1 MRESSRIDETPLHDA
16 LRELLLNALVHADHY
31 GRQGV
36 VVIKSKDYYSFS
48 NPGDI
53 RIGLNVA
60 LSGGV
65 SDSRNSVIMKMFALI
80 DKVERAGMG
89 IPQAINSW
97 QELFRITPHYQ
108 VTYNPE
114 RTMVRLEFEA
124 VDDPNVQKDV
134 QINDQNVRINDPFSA
149 DDDPI
154 NETNVQINVQKND
167 QNVQIKLTERQ
178 RSILAILKED
188 GSVTLEFV
196 AQKLNVST
204 KTVYRDM
211 LRLQKLNLI
220 ERVGARK
227 KGVWKVL

>member
-1 MRESSRIDETPLHDA
+1 
-16 LRELLLNALVHADHY
+16 
-31 GRQGV
+31 
-36 VVIKSKDYYSFS
+36 
-48 NPGDI
+48 
-53 RIGLNVA
+53 
-60 LSGGV
+60 
-65 SDSRNSVIMKMFALI
+65 
-80 DKVERAGMG
+80 
-89 IPQAINSW
+89 
-97 QELFRITPHYQ
+97 
-108 VTYNPE
+108 
-114 RTMVRLEFEA
+114 MVRLEFET